1 MAEQQLWG
9 ELVADLGDE
18 MQHLVKEELL
28 RGWHADA
35 VLAATRQRRIAQ
47 ANDRLENCAIEG
59 IGAREMSIDADSYF
73 AWQGVNP
80 GCWQDRDFRNWFKK
94 KNPESVVK
102 YTPRNT
108 TILVP

>member
-1 MAEQQLWG
+1 MAEQLWG

-80 GCWQDRDFRNWFKK
+80 GCWQDRDFRSWFKK